1 MDTDFLVSDMNAE
14 IEALENK
21 LNKYKIFKTG
31 HDAKFI
37 NRENKAGMSQ
47 GINSIQP
54 ITADIKKLIEKSR
67 QNVAL
72 AVNAEITLLYW
83 HIGKRIKTEI
93 LGNER
98 AEYGKKLIAGLSK
111 QLTLEY
117 GKGWSKRHLHHCIR
131 ITEIFPDIE
140 IVHALRSQLSWTHL
154 RLISPPKKLL
164 QEKLHKAVEIAQQ
177 KIRAKDHE

>member
-1 MDTDFLVSDMNAE
+1 MTRHGCGHNSIGKE
-14 IEALENK
+14 IREIQND
-21 LNKYKIFKTG
+21 KIG
-31 HDAKFI
+31 YDAKFI
-37 NRENKAGMSQ
+37 NWEDQAGMSQ
-47 GINSIQP
+47 EINSIQP
-54 ITADIKKLIEKSR
+54 IAADIKKLIEKSR

-93 LGNER
+93 LRNER
-98 AEYGKKLIAGLSK
+98 AEYGKKLIAGLSE

-154 RLISPPKKLL
+154 RLIISMEDELKRGFYIEMCKMEKWSSRQL
-164 QEKLHKAVEIAQQ
+164 QDRIQS
-177 KIRAKDHE
+177 IR